1 MLLAVLKDA
10 TMLWLVVIAILCATV
25 SVYYYFRVIQAM
37 YFKEVTS
44 EQDQQQLPEFSR
56 SFKLIILF
64 NSLLIIA
71 LGIHPDWLTNLL

>member
-10 TMLWLVVIAILCATV
+10 TMLWLVVVAILCAAV

-37 YFKEVTS
+37 YFKDLTADQE
-44 EQDQQQLPEFSR
+44 QQQLPEFNR
-56 SFKLIILF
+56 AFKIIILI
-64 NSLLIIA
+64 NSLLILA